1 MARSGLYYIITPEQA
16 KVLDVFDIPYQ
27 ELGGLLCVEDWDAVT
42 ARLEA
47 IVWEDGD
54 VDDTEA
60 GYLDIMYNYEDYMYW
75 SAEAHSWV

>member
-16 KVLDVFDIPYQ
+16 EVLDVFDIPYQ

-42 ARLEA
+42 ARLDD
-47 IVWEDGD
+47 IVWGDGD